1 MKAAFFLLATILAT
15 GTASAQK
22 IAWAPKSDKGFDQA
36 MEQGKFVLQFFV
48 KPKCAECALLE
59 RTVFKDP
66 DVASYLGERFIAIR
80 SDASTPNGKIDAENY
95 GIETFPSILFFN
107 SRGELIEHA
116 SVTGTLGANE
126 FLQHILNVTSGKLDG
141 APAQAPGQVQATAK
155 AVTAAPPPATTWSK
169 PDTTKKIA
177 PPPLPDTTA
186 PAAP

>member
-1 MKAAFFLLATILAT
+1 MKAAFILLATLLAT

-22 IAWAPKSDKGFDQA
+22 VAWAPKSDKGFDQA
-36 MEQGKFVLQFFV
+36 MEQGRFVLQFFV

-66 DVASYLGERFIAIR
+66 DVTSYLGERFVAIR

-116 SVTGTLGANE
+116 SLTGTLSPNE
-126 FLQHILNVTSGKLDG
+126 FLQHILNVTSGKLGGTDNTSS
-141 APAQAPGQVQATAK
+141 GQIQATAK
-155 AVTAAPPPATTWSK
+155 PVTAAPPPATAWSR

>member
-1 MKAAFFLLATILAT
+1 MKAAFLLIATLLAT
-15 GTASAQK
+15 GSASAQK

-36 MEQGKFVLQFFV
+36 MEQGRFVLQFFV
-48 KPKCAECALLE
+48 RPKCADCALLE

-66 DVASYLGERFIAIR
+66 DITSYLGERFVAIR
-80 SDASTPNGKIDAENY
+80 SDASTPNGRIDAENY

-116 SVTGTLGANE
+116 TVSGMLGSSE
-126 FLQHILNVTSGKLDG
+126 FLQHILNVTSGKFSEG
-141 APAQAPGQVQATAK
+141 AVASTGQVQATAQ
-155 AVTAAPPPATTWSK
+155 AVAAPPPAATAWSK
-169 PDTTKKIA
+169 PDTTKTIA